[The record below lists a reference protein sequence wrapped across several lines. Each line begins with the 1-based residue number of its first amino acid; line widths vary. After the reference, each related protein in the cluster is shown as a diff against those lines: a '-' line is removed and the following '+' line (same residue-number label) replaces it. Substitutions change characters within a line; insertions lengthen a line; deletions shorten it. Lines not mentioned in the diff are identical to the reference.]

1 MTSTE
6 PSPANDTNGAE
17 ARQEEILARAR
28 TTGRVSVTDLA
39 PAFGVSVETIRRDLK
54 VLADRGVVER
64 VYGGAVALESGSF
77 ETSLEFRAG
86 RDVDE
91 KHRIARAALQHR
103 QGAETIYIDEG
114 TMPQFLAEELFG
126 HGPATIITPSL
137 PVATRLSADPE
148 LTVIVLG
155 GRVRTIT
162 RGVVDQ
168 WASRM
173 LADLVIDL
181 AYIGANGISRE
192 QGLTT
197 QDPSV
202 AAVKRTAIER
212 SRRRIFFG
220 AHTKFGA
227 SSLCRFAGVR
237 DFELLITGTELPAAE
252 ARRFAAL
259 GPRVVRA

>member
-1 MTSTE
+1 MTSTD
-6 PSPANDTNGAE
+6 PSQTNE
-17 ARQEEILARAR
+17 SRQEEILARAR
-28 TTGRVSVTDLA
+28 STGRVSVADLA
-39 PAFGVSVETIRRDLK
+39 PDLGVSVETIRRDLK

-64 VYGGAVALESGSF
+64 VYGGAVALESGNF
-77 ETSLEFRAG
+77 ETSLEFRAD

-91 KHRIARAALQHR
+91 KHRIARAALQARH
-103 QGAETIYIDEG
+103 GAETIYIDEG
-114 TMPQFLAEELFG
+114 TMPQFLAEELSG
-126 HGPATIITPSL
+126 SGPATIITPSL
-137 PVATRLSADPE
+137 PVATRLAADSD

-155 GRVRTIT
+155 GRVRTLT
-162 RGVVDQ
+162 LGVVDQ
-168 WASRM
+168 WATRM

-202 AAVKRTAIER
+202 AAVKRAAIER

-237 DFELLITGTELPAAE
+237 DFELLITGTELSASE

>member
-1 MTSTE
+1 MMAPMTSTE
-6 PSPANDTNGAE
+6 PSPASE
-17 ARQEEILARAR
+17 SRQEEILARAR

-39 PAFGVSVETIRRDLK
+39 PDLGVSVETIRRDLK

-103 QGAETIYIDEG
+103 HGAETIYIDEG

-126 HGPATIITPSL
+126 QGPATVITPSL
-137 PVATRLSADPE
+137 PVASRLSEDPD

-168 WASRM
+168 WATRM
-173 LADLVIDL
+173 LGDLVIDL

-237 DFELLITGTELPAAE
+237 DFELLITGTELPASE